1 MFDLKS
7 LRNALLLPGL
17 ALALGFGAGAASA
30 TDGDDPA
37 AAPGPQQLAQAD
49 QFSDE
54 DIESFVAARESV
66 IDISRNW
73 EERIQNAESQDEL
86 NSLQQASQ
94 EEMIEAIRDE
104 GLTVNDYNMM
114 VDAAQRDPDL
124 QQRISE
130 VITQ

>member
-54 DIESFVAARESV
+54 DIQSFVAARESV

-130 VITQ
+130 VIAQ